1 MHVLCMGLVPS
12 EARGLGLSE
21 TGVVNHC
28 VGVLGMELYL
38 SHGGP
43 FNSKLV
49 RRQPRA
55 GSL

>member
-12 EARGLGLSE
+12 EARGLGFSE
-21 TGVVNHC
+21 TGVVNRC

-38 SHGGP
+38 AREGP
-43 FNSKLV
+43 FNNK
-49 RRQPRA
+49 PRA